1 MTRQRQWL
9 AIVAIAGLSLLVA
22 RGAQADTGS
31 WMHSAQ
37 AEFFGVNVTQYQINH
52 TWAESLSNDAGSFD
66 LLQDWPGQS
75 PCIANGN
82 SGCAGHR
89 PSFIS
94 QWYASNGTNRGW
106 FTQCYRN
113 SSPGTYAWNGVCHQ
127 ASNRALNASS
137 VPFVSDLPIGG
148 GGVSYNI
155 FHYCGTSWPWGN
167 WYDCGC

>member
-1 MTRQRQWL
+1 MTHQRQW
-9 AIVAIAGLSLLVA
+9 IVLVA
-22 RGAQADTGS
+22 VALVAPLPAHSAWANTGS
-31 WMHSAQ
+31 WLHSAQ

-52 TWAESLSNDAGSFD
+52 TWAESTSDDSGGFD
-66 LLQDWPGQS
+66 FLQDWPGQS
-75 PCIANGN
+75 PCIGSGN

-89 PSFIS
+89 PSFIQ
-94 QWYASNGTNRGW
+94 QWNRSDGTNRGRM
-106 FTQCYRN
+106 QACYQN

-137 VPFVSDLPIGG
+137 VPWVSDLPIGG

-167 WYDCGC
+167 WYDCGS